1 MSIIK
6 KMRFWVSSNI
16 KNATVWL
23 RIKSKQA
30 VSIIKKKWIRFCYI
44 KNTVRLYIEHNQNR
58 AKTEYT
64 DLAPINK
71 IGNGAEYLNAL
82 HWALNNKKIKNIA
95 LAGPYGSGKS
105 SIIETYLNSH
115 KTVRKKALR
124 ISMATFVANV
134 VEQKGEFKKI
144 GVTPNEIELG
154 ILKQLFYKVDYK
166 KIPQSRYRKIHKIS
180 FWDIFACLLG
190 LSGVISIIVYVFF
203 TETFNSIIEKVI
215 KAGSPIASLSKLS
228 YISPAVI
235 SLILFGILVLGVL
248 AVLSFMYRS
257 IASRF
262 KVKEIKLPADTTV
275 TNGEETNETIFNKYM
290 DEIVY
295 FFEETKYQFVF
306 FEDLDRLDHSSV
318 FVHLREL
325 NTLLNNCD
333 VIKKPIVFV
342 YAIKDDIFL
351 DTDRT
356 KFFEFIIPVIPI
368 INSTNSGEILLEKLE
383 NSKRIGIEHKISQGF
398 VLDVSPYI
406 SDMRVLLNT
415 YNEFIVYKKTLR
427 EEQDLKLLDEPMMA
441 LIIFK
446 NLYPCDFAEIQM
458 EQGIIKQA
466 FFDKQKYLNSKQ
478 STIQG
483 EIDELS
489 RLLTQLPSETLK
501 NIKELKSTFLCEITS
516 WRGYAYEMNSYGHFS
531 TRASQFMQDDFSI
544 SQWKNIQQCSGSF
557 RTWDGNSGNS
567 FSCEQFSEICSTY
580 LDREKMIR
588 IIEKNQIAEIQKK
601 IENYKEKLHDIS
613 GWSLKQLIEQF
624 GFEEILSYEVKQN
637 KLLVFLLRRGYID
650 EKYANYINYFKGNTV
665 TKGDMNFILS
675 VKNMEPQPFAYP
687 LIKTPMVIQRL
698 QEYEF
703 KLKPIY
709 NFDLLE
715 CLLSS
720 DSSFEKLNT
729 FISQVVDEEELSWNF
744 IDDFIDKTTYRN
756 QSRFIKLLASAWP
769 NMWDYI
775 TQNVVLTYE
784 RKIYYLELLI
794 LNNDIEVLIAMNSNN
809 KLSDFFEN
817 NEDILEKLN
826 SIESCRI
833 IGLIKAIQLK
843 FSNVSIENVQ
853 TDVLD
858 YIFDNNCY
866 ELNKLMIQHVVK
878 YKNEDLV
885 PYLDSRHYTTI
896 IKLDYAQLIDYVREN
911 LTHYLETIVLTGE
924 LANDEEEQIFD
935 LLERSIDDQA
945 LCNKIIKHENFCID
959 DITRCCK
966 ALLAENKSAVKVIWD
981 LLLENEKILPV
992 WKNVSGYW
1000 SEFELS
1006 QYLIDYIEKHV
1017 DDLVHADSHCIKDD
1031 FIRKFIQANV
1041 ASEVFAVLLPYIRM
1055 NNFDIALNTLDV
1067 EKLIVMINCQYF
1079 NFTIE
1084 YYEEIS
1090 RSFPDLRVEF
1100 ILKNQ
1105 TEYID
1110 VINDIQLDSSLMEG
1124 LLFSDRLNNQTA
1136 QMLIDN
1142 FGARYMTVRIAT
1154 NLSVL
1159 GLEVDLEIFKAAWG
1173 CLGESDKQKLMLN
1186 NLSLLDADSLYSC
1199 FTDLGI
1205 NYSDFLDRSKQRTVE
1220 LLDTLENRKLAERL
1234 LEVKY
1239 ITSYKPNVKKTVEAN
1254 RVTAVITCRIKAI
1267 R

>member
-1 MSIIK
+1 
-6 KMRFWVSSNI
+6 
-16 KNATVWL
+16 VWL